1 MNKTLLEGRLNNK
14 WITTT
19 ESLQKRLCAGSKNLV
34 IEIEKLIDHLSAAK
48 KRIKNRNC
56 NNFFSFFVYETYE
69 F

>member
-34 IEIEKLIDHLSAAK
+34 IKS
-48 KRIKNRNC
+48 RN
-56 NNFFSFFVYETYE
+56 
-69 F
+69 